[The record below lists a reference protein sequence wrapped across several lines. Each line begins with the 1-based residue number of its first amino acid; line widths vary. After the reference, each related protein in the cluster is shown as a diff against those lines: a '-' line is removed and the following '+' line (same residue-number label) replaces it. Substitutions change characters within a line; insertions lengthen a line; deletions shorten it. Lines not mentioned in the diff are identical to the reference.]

1 DEGQGGTGLAAAHY
15 VHRACGDDGGCRHRR
30 GRVWRTLPCRAV
42 VRRPGGHSGLMMVGR
57 IFVAGHTGMV
67 GSALVRALSGGGR
80 SVITRTR
87 AELDLTDSNAVE
99 IFFAEERPAVVFLAA
114 AKVGG

>member
-1 DEGQGGTGLAAAHY
+1 
-15 VHRACGDDGGCRHRR
+15 
-30 GRVWRTLPCRAV
+30 
-42 VRRPGGHSGLMMVGR
+42 MMVGR

-114 AKVGG
+114 AKVGGIRANATAPWDFIYDNLRIETSVLGAALRNRTERVVFFGSSCIYPRLAT